1 MSTAEQKCPACGATT
16 LEIEWRLEPKPI
28 GSHSLA
34 GVQMKVAATS
44 LPWLVCRSCGVEAKG
59 KQE

>member
-1 MSTAEQKCPACGATT
+1 MTTAQTCPACGAAA

-44 LPWLVCRSCGVEAKG
+44 WPWMVCRSCGVEAKG
-59 KQE
+59 KRE